1 MSNDFNQLATKP
13 GAMVHIA
20 TTGHCLN
27 EYMMIE
33 GSAQVG
39 DDIACDAGCGATHQ
53 VRDVVPIEL
62 VRTIEIPTPRRTARD
77 RTIDAP
83 ARDGQ
88 GIELGGPQ

>member
-13 GAMVHIA
+13 GAMVQIA
-20 TTGHCLN
+20 TTGSCLN

-62 VRTIEIPTPRRTARD
+62 VRSVEIPTPRRAGRG

-83 ARDGQ
+83 ARGGQ
-88 GIELGGPQ
+88 GIELAGSQ